1 MTTNTFTLTSV
12 VPQEGE
18 ALTVTAEG
26 VTGIDSEAQTFGI
39 VSAPTFSDTPDSVT
53 ASLLTITFTD
63 KDAYEQHTPTD
74 EEGNFVPADWLRRTT
89 VDIAGGDFGLPN
101 EWMALVV
108 EWTAVTDGLPKTVTY
123 SPPLYWP
130 KFAAVGGNIVV
141 TGYTNT
147 VQEADVLDVDVSG
160 LTNTLPFDTRSVI
173 VSLVNPDGTTVEI
186 PPDGDAPSYETISFV
201 GLVSSKAVTITY
213 PTHAAGDTEV
223 TLWSGPSLDV
233 AGIEALG
240 YNIVPGSQI
249 AVRDYTTVLAWRRFT
264 GSSMTFTT
272 VASNSRTVVAIYRGL
287 DATAPI
293 AGFAASV
300 ESAAET
306 DIVLAGLA
314 SAPASSWIARFRG
327 VSDRL
332 GTMPADAALT
342 ARGGIND
349 TSGTFYAFALSDSDD
364 VAASVAAAT
373 VGMGFAS
380 RSMSY
385 VFALRAAE
393 AA

>member
-1 MTTNTFTLTSV
+1 
-12 VPQEGE
+12 
-18 ALTVTAEG
+18 
-26 VTGIDSEAQTFGI
+26 
-39 VSAPTFSDTPDSVT
+39 
-53 ASLLTITFTD
+53 
-63 KDAYEQHTPTD
+63 
-74 EEGNFVPADWLRRTT
+74 

-186 PPDGDAPSYETISFV
+186 PPDGDAPSYEEISFV
-201 GLVSSKAVTITY
+201 GLASSKTGSITY
-213 PTHAAGDTEV
+213 PTLLVGDTEV

-249 AVRDYTTVLAWRRFT
+249 DLRDYTTVLAWRRLT
-264 GSSMTFTT
+264 TATPTFTT
-272 VASNSRTVVAIYRGL
+272 VPSNSRTVVAIYRGL
-287 DATAPI
+287 DATVPI

-300 ESAAET
+300 EDAAET

-314 SAPASSWIARFRG
+314 SAPPSSWIARFRG

-364 VAASVAAAT
+364 VAASVASAT
-373 VGMGFAS
+373 VAMGYGS